1 MNYRSGRPAKQ
12 DIAIGFMAGSLFA
25 NYTTEIWKGI
35 ASAVREEGIG
45 LFCFA
50 GGSLDDPYGDFK
62 ERNTVYDLVK
72 SSKIDGIISLSGVL
86 ANFIG
91 KEGFRKYLDSFGS
104 IPIVSIG
111 IPFDHIPSVTV
122 DNIQGMR
129 ESLVHLISVHG
140 ARKIAFIRGPS
151 LNPEA
156 EQRYAAFCNVLA
168 EYNIELD
175 PMLVTTGDFTGD
187 TGSSAISKLLD
198 ERRAS
203 FDAIIAAN
211 DIMAINAMHTLME
224 RGIRVPEDVMIIG
237 FDDIEDCSFIT
248 PPLTTV
254 QQPLQ
259 RLGYEAVKEIIAF
272 ILGEKNPGK
281 IVLPTRLVIRRSCG
295 CVGKQADLLALE
307 WRSDAEKA
315 IALTQ
320 AKTEKILVSILT
332 SEMESQFSGFNDAI
346 TLFNWSKC
354 LVSTLTKEVDSGAEN
369 GALCTFE
376 KIIIEASEKSIEP
389 IKWQTVIS
397 SLFKSMHSHFPE
409 KSFSIDY
416 LWKQSLAII
425 GEVVHRTNS
434 YERYCTEKESQEL
447 CFLSQDL
454 STAFRL
460 DSLIDVLSKKL
471 HELGIASY
479 FVSLYEDQSRKFAR
493 LIAATSA
500 GSKILKDEKGV
511 RFESSSLCP
520 DTFSLPRTRNGYII
534 LPLYFSEIQL
544 GFVIFE
550 AGPLNGIIYQTLAI
564 QISSA
569 LKGAE
574 LLKKVEKQADSL
586 QAEVIERIADLH
598 RSNKLLQEEI
608 IERKK
613 IEELLSHEKERAL
626 ITLESIADGV
636 ITTNTQ
642 GVITYLNPI
651 AEKLTGWTDSEA
663 KGLPLKKVLNVIYST
678 NTKDRQSENPTE
690 IALGQNR
697 SIKLS
702 GTIILK
708 SRDGGAYAIQES
720 IAPIRDYGNRTIGAV
735 IVIHNVSETQKMSRE
750 IMYHS
755 SHDGLTGLINRTK
768 FEELLSEHIETAGN
782 DKREHTMCFIDID
795 KFRVVNDSCG
805 SIAGDELLRH
815 VGSILRSGI
824 RSSDILARISGD
836 QFGALFPSCPIE
848 RATLIAEELCKL
860 VARSTFHWEGRTHK
874 IEVSIGIV
882 PIKSHS
888 GDIAKVLSAANMAC
902 IFAKKKGGNRLFIY
916 QPDDEELAQYHHEMY
931 FLSDISKAVEEDR
944 FCLYSQVIRPI
955 GNTMSKG
962 EHYEVLIRMLD
973 EKGQILSPEM
983 FISTAERYNI
993 MPQIDRWA
1001 IHRLFSTYKIDYN
1014 ETLQYSLA
1022 KYSIN
1027 LSGASLNDEKFLDF
1041 VFNEFNEFGIPPF
1054 TICFEITETA
1064 AISNFSKVVT
1074 FIKELKKIGCCFSL
1088 DDFGTGWASFN
1099 YLKLL
1104 PVDYLKIDGSF
1115 VKGIVDN
1122 PLDFVLVQTINH
1134 IGHVMGLETIAE
1146 YVEDEAILEK
1156 LIEIGVNYAQGFA
1169 IERPKLIEL

>member
-1 MNYRSGRPAKQ
+1 MKYGVERQAKQ
-12 DIAIGFMAGSLFA
+12 NISIGFLAGSLFA
-25 NYTTEIWKGI
+25 NYSSGIWKGI
-35 ASAVREEGIG
+35 VSAVRDDGIG

-50 GGSLDDPYGDFK
+50 GGSLNDPYGDFK
-62 ERNTVYDLVK
+62 ERNTIYDLVK
-72 SSKIDGIISLSGVL
+72 SSKIDGIIALSGVL

-91 KEGFRKYLDSFGS
+91 KEGFKDYIEGLRS
-104 IPIVSIG
+104 IPLVSIG
-111 IPFDHIPSVTV
+111 IPFDDIPSVTV
-122 DNIQGMR
+122 DNAQGLR
-129 ESLVHLISVHG
+129 ESLVHLIRVHG
-140 ARKIAFIRGPS
+140 AKKIAFVRGPNM
-151 LNPEA
+151 NPEA
-156 EQRYAAFCNVLA
+156 EQRYLAFCDVLR
-168 EYNIELD
+168 EHNFNFD
-175 PMLVTTGDFTGD
+175 PLLVTPGDFTGS
-187 TGSSAISKLLD
+187 TGSSAVSILID
-198 ERRAS
+198 ERKVK

-211 DIMAINAMHTLME
+211 DIMAISAMKGLME
-224 RGIRVPEDVMIIG
+224 RGIRVPEDVMVIG

-254 QQPLQ
+254 QQPLH
-259 RLGYEAVKEIIAF
+259 RLGYEAVKECISF
-272 ILGEKNPGK
+272 IVGEKNPGK

-295 CVGKQADLLALE
+295 CVGEQRADLSFPAGGNDE
-307 WRSDAEKA
+307 TRADAHSP
-315 IALTQ
+315 
-320 AKTEKILVSILT
+320 KTEKVLVSVLT
-332 SEMESQFSGFNDAI
+332 SEMESQFAGFNDAI
-346 TLFNWSKC
+346 TLFNWSKN
-354 LVSTLTKEVDSGAEN
+354 LVGKLAADLDGAKEFA
-369 GALCTFE
+369 ALYELE
-376 KIIIEASEKSIEP
+376 KTVIEATEKSVDP
-389 IKWQTVIS
+389 IKWQPVVS
-397 SLFKSMHSHFPE
+397 ALYRSMHRSFPDKTE
-409 KSFSIDY
+409 SIDH

-454 STAFRL
+454 STAFKI
-460 DSLIDVLSKKL
+460 DSLIDVLQKKL

-479 FVSLYEDQSRKFAR
+479 YVSLYDDPKRTYSR
-493 LIAATSA
+493 LITATSA
-500 GSKILKDEKGV
+500 GNRILKSEKGI
-511 RFESSSLCP
+511 RFESSELCP
-520 DTFSLPRTRNGYII
+520 DSFTLPRTRNGYIL
-534 LPLYFSEIQL
+534 LPLYFKNIQL

-550 AGPLNGIIYQTLAI
+550 TGPLNGIIYQTLAI

-574 LLKKVEKQADSL
+574 LLGKVEKQADSL
-586 QAEVIERIADLH
+586 QAEVIERISELH

-608 IERKK
+608 NERKK

-642 GVITYLNPI
+642 GIITYLNPI
-651 AEKLTGWTDSEA
+651 AEKLTGFSVSEA
-663 KGLPLKKVLNVIYST
+663 KGLSLKRVLNVIYST
-678 NTKDRQSENPTE
+678 GPKDGGPENPTE

-697 SIKLS
+697 SMKLS

-708 SRDGGAYAIQES
+708 SRDGNAYAIQES
-720 IAPIRDYGNRTIGAV
+720 IAPIRDYENRTIGAV

-755 SHDGLTGLINRTK
+755 SHDGLTGLINRSK
-768 FEELLSEHIETAGN
+768 FEELLADHIESAGN
-782 DKREHTMCFIDID
+782 DNREHTMCFIDID

-815 VGSILRSGI
+815 VGSILKSGI
-824 RSSDILARISGD
+824 RGSDILARISGD
-836 QFGALFPSCPIE
+836 QFGALFSSCPLE
-848 RATLIAEELCKL
+848 RALLIADELCRL
-860 VARSTFHWEGRTHK
+860 VARSTFQWEGRTHK
-874 IEVSIGIV
+874 VEISIGIV
-882 PIKSHS
+882 PIKSHTV
-888 GDIAKVLSAANMAC
+888 DTAMVLSTANMAC
-902 IFAKKKGGNRLFIY
+902 IFAKKKGGNRFFVY
-916 QPDDEELAQYHHEMY
+916 QQDDAELAQYHREMY
-931 FLSDISKAVEEDR
+931 FLSDISKAIVEDR

-955 GNTMSKG
+955 GNTVSKG
-962 EHYEVLIRMLD
+962 EHYEILIRMID
-973 EKGQILSPEM
+973 EKGQILAPEM

-993 MPQIDRWA
+993 MPTIDRWA

-1027 LSGASLNDEKFLDF
+1027 LSGASLSDDKFLDF
-1041 VFNEFNEFGIPPF
+1041 VFGEFNEFGIPPF

-1064 AISNFSKVVT
+1064 AISNFSRVVT

-1115 VKGIVDN
+1115 VRGIVDN

-1146 YVEDEAILEK
+1146 YVEDESIIEK
-1156 LIEIGVNYAQGFA
+1156 LVDIGVNYAQGFA
-1169 IERPKLIEL
+1169 IERPKPLVI